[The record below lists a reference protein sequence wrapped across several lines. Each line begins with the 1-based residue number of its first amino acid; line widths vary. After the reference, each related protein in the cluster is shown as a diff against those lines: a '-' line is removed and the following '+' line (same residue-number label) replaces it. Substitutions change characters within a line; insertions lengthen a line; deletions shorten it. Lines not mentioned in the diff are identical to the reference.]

1 MNKAVLYLTVKLTA
15 LAASAAYCIMGESDA
30 AAAVISSLSL
40 CCLFFAD
47 TFLFRYKFSR
57 IASLIIATASAVI
70 CLYTDKSF
78 FFPLLA
84 VIFLCTADLLI
95 TNSSFWSISGVA
107 LLLMTMIFTPD
118 FVSAVTALICAV
130 FFFTG
135 RSAVDKLLNYQDE
148 LTDYRTRLAEQKQ
161 KIADMKSYASSLKKS
176 SALEERNRFAAR
188 IHDELGHGIS
198 GSIIML
204 EAAKINLR
212 SAPDKAEEILDKAV
226 ENLRKGVD
234 RIRASLREER
244 PDRET
249 LGLSGIKTILKQF
262 SISYNIKTEISVSEH
277 LDNIPPQ
284 IWLCI
289 RDNLTEVLTNT
300 LKHSDADSFSVS
312 IQSYSKIIRAELKDN
327 GKSSGSFNKG
337 LGLEAIEERTAVC
350 GGRCIFRNGQNGF
363 SVLTIF
369 IRESEL

>member
-1 MNKAVLYLTVKLTA
+1 
-15 LAASAAYCIMGESDA
+15 
-30 AAAVISSLSL
+30 
-40 CCLFFAD
+40 
-47 TFLFRYKFSR
+47 
-57 IASLIIATASAVI
+57 
-70 CLYTDKSF
+70 
-78 FFPLLA
+78 
-84 VIFLCTADLLI
+84 
-95 TNSSFWSISGVA
+95 
-107 LLLMTMIFTPD
+107 
-118 FVSAVTALICAV
+118 
-130 FFFTG
+130 
-135 RSAVDKLLNYQDE
+135 
-148 LTDYRTRLAEQKQ
+148 
-161 KIADMKSYASSLKKS
+161 MKSYASSLKRS

-249 LGLSGIKTILKQF
+249 LGLSGIKTLLKQF
-262 SISYNIKTEISVSEH
+262 SISYNIKTEISVSER

-284 IWLCI
+284 VWLCI
-289 RDNLTEVLTNT
+289 RENLTEALTNT

-312 IQSYSKIIRAELKDN
+312 IQSYSKIIRVELKDN
-327 GKSSGSFNKG
+327 GKSSSSFDKG
-337 LGLEAIEERTAVC
+337 MGLESIEERTAVC